1 MRTIH
6 QKQVFLG
13 LIAIMAFLVSPHI
26 YGEEAAPEAAADQEV
41 TEPSAD
47 PAETAA
53 EPSAESE
60 MVAVEPMEEEV
71 EPGTEPTAEA
81 SAETDP
87 KKKLKRHLPII
98 NYSMAMP
105 VGSTYDFVSDYSF
118 RGISFEYRY
127 LLMPMFSVGGII
139 GWNIF
144 DDKVKGTF
152 TRESV
157 TVTGTQ
163 LRWLDVLSMAALMHA
178 YLPMFKA
185 VLPYAGL
192 ELGAYYTSRYV
203 DLGWWAK
210 TEDGWHFGLAPEI
223 GTLVHAGSVSFNFSV
238 KFKYLVESKEN
249 PEELFFGFNVGLG
262 FLR

>member
-13 LIAIMAFLVSPHI
+13 LMTIVALLVSPCI
-26 YGEEAAPEAAADQEV
+26 YGEEAAPEAVPDQEV

-47 PAETAA
+47 PADAAA
-53 EPSAESE
+53 EPGAKPEAAAE
-60 MVAVEPMEEEV
+60 APMEEVV
-71 EPGTEPTAEA
+71 ESGAEPDP
-81 SAETDP
+81 DP

-127 LLMPMFSVGGII
+127 LIMPMFSVGGVI

-144 DDKVKGTF
+144 DDKVRGTF
-152 TRESV
+152 TRENV

-163 LRWLDVLSMAALMHA
+163 LRWLDALSMAALMHA

-203 DLGWWAK
+203 DLGWWAR

-238 KFKYLVESKEN
+238 KFKYLVESNEN

>member
-1 MRTIH
+1 M
-6 QKQVFLG
+6 
-13 LIAIMAFLVSPHI
+13 AIVALLVSPRI
-26 YGEEAAPEAAADQEV
+26 YGEEAAPEAAPDTAV

-47 PAETAA
+47 PADVAA
-53 EPSAESE
+53 ESSAEPE
-60 MVAVEPMEEEV
+60 EVAVEPMEETV
-71 EPGTEPTAEA
+71 EPGAEPTEEAGAEP
-81 SAETDP
+81 DP

-98 NYSMAMP
+98 NYAMAMP
-105 VGSTYDFVSDYSF
+105 VGSTYDFTSDYSF

-127 LLMPMFSVGGII
+127 LIMPMFSVGGII

-152 TRESV
+152 TRENV

-163 LRWLDVLSMAALMHA
+163 LRWLDALSMAALMHA

-203 DLGWWAK
+203 DLGWWAR

-238 KFKYLVESKEN
+238 KFKYLVESNEA